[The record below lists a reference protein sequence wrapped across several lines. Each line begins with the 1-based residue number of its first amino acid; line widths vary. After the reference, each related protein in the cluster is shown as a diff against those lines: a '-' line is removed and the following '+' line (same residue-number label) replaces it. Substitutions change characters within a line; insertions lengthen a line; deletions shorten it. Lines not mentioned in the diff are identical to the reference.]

1 MYPTQSRGG
10 LGVRTFRVTE
20 KTGRVAAAR
29 VVPDTAGY
37 EVFIISAM
45 AQVARINLEDVRVT
59 GRDTQGV
66 IVWRDRDPDDYVA
79 SIACF
84 QETEYVDPLPSSN
97 GHQPDE
103 PTGK

>member
-1 MYPTQSRGG
+1 MYPTQTRGG
-10 LGVRTFRVTE
+10 LGVRTFKVTD

-29 VVPDTAGY
+29 VVSENEGQ

-45 AQVARINLEDVRVT
+45 AQVVRINLEDVRIT

-66 IVWRDRDPDDYVA
+66 IVWRDRDPGDYVA

-84 QETEYVDPLPSSN
+84 QETDYTKELPEANSKKS
-97 GHQPDE
+97 DE
-103 PTGK
+103 E